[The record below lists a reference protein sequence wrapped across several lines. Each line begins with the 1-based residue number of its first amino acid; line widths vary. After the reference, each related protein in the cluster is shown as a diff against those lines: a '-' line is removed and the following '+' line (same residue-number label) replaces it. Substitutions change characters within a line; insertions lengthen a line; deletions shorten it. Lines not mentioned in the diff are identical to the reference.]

1 LTFEEATHYLFSSF
15 PSFEKSGKT
24 GINEGLRITRDFLQV
39 LGNPHLKLRCVHVA
53 GTNGKGSSSHF
64 LASILQ
70 EAGYKTGLFT
80 SPHVKSFTERIRI
93 NGIEIPE
100 QVVIDFIVNN
110 RTTLDQLKPS
120 FFEITTVMAFEYFA
134 SQHIDV
140 AIIET
145 GLGGRLDSSNVIE
158 QPIVCLITNI
168 GFDHTEILGND
179 LPSIAAEKAGI
190 IKAGRPVVQS
200 ESNMAYNAVI
210 KVKAD
215 ELKAPLAIA
224 QDRWTANYMVWKNG
238 IGRIELD
245 DHLSNKKYDLQTPLA
260 GIYQTNNLCGVLE
273 TCRVLR
279 AEGFNINHESIGR
292 GVSSVLTNTHMKG
305 RWQTLSLDPLIIC
318 DAVHNISGWQ
328 QVLYQL
334 KHMPKPCGVM
344 ILGFASDKK
353 PEQFID
359 TIPAG
364 TKVIFSNFQ
373 NKRASNPHA
382 LCEYALSK
390 GLEAYAVENVN
401 EALSTSIVLHPAGS
415 FIFVGGSI
423 YLLSELNNI

>member
-1 LTFEEATHYLFSSF
+1 MTFEEATHYLFSSF

-93 NGIEIPE
+93 NGVEIPE
-100 QVVIDFIVNN
+100 QVVVDFIVNN

-168 GFDHTEILGND
+168 GFDHTEMLGND

-200 ESNMAYNAVI
+200 ESNTAYNAVI
-210 KVKAD
+210 KTKAD

-245 DHLSNKKYDLQTPLA
+245 DHFSNKKYDLQTPLA

-292 GVSSVLTNTHMKG
+292 GVSLVLTNTHMKG

-334 KHMPKPCGVM
+334 KHMPKPCSVM
-344 ILGFASDKK
+344 ILGFSSDKK

-373 NKRASNPHA
+373 NKRASNPQA
-382 LCEYALSK
+382 LCEYALNR

-401 EALSTSIVLHPAGS
+401 EALSTSIVLHPEGS

>member
-1 LTFEEATHYLFSSF
+1 LTFEEATQYLFSSF

-24 GINEGLRITRDFLQV
+24 GINEGLRITRDFLKV

-93 NGIEIPE
+93 NGIEIPK
-100 QVVIDFIVNN
+100 QVVVDFIVQHKA
-110 RTTLDQLKPS
+110 TLDQLKPS
-120 FFEITTVMAFEYFA
+120 FFEITTVMAFDYFA
-134 SQHIDV
+134 SQNIDIAV
-140 AIIET
+140 IET

-158 QPIVCLITNI
+158 EPIVCLITNI
-168 GFDHTEILGND
+168 GFDHTEMLGND
-179 LPSIAAEKAGI
+179 LPTIAAEKAGI

-200 ESNMAYNAVI
+200 ESNTAYNAVI
-210 KVKAD
+210 KAKAIS
-215 ELKAPLAIA
+215 LHAPLAIA
-224 QDRWTANYMVWKNG
+224 QDRWTANYMGWKNG

-245 DHLSNKKYDLQTPLA
+245 DHLTQKKYDLQTGLA
-260 GIYQTNNLCGVLE
+260 GIYQSNNLCGVLE

-279 AEGFNINHESIGR
+279 AEGFNINRESIDK
-292 GVSSVLTNTHMKG
+292 GVSNVLSNTHMKG
-305 RWQTLSLDPLIIC
+305 RWQTLSLEPLIIC

-344 ILGFASDKK
+344 ILGFSSDKK

-359 TIPAG
+359 TIPKG
-364 TKVIFSNFQ
+364 TKVIFSGFQ
-373 NKRASNPHA
+373 NKRASDPKK
-382 LCEYALSK
+382 LLQYALTK
-390 GLEAYAVENVN
+390 GIEAYAVDDVN
-401 EALSTSIVLHPAGS
+401 EAITKSNLLLPAGS

>member
-1 LTFEEATHYLFSSF
+1 MTFEEATHYLFSSF

-100 QVVIDFIVNN
+100 QAVVDFIVNN
-110 RTTLDQLKPS
+110 KATLDQLKPS

-134 SQHIDV
+134 LQNIDV

-158 QPIVCLITNI
+158 QPLVCLITNI
-168 GFDHTEILGND
+168 GFDHTEMLGND

-200 ESNMAYNAVI
+200 ESNASYNAVI
-210 KVKAD
+210 KAKAD
-215 ELKAPLAIA
+215 ALNAPLVLA
-224 QDRWTANYMVWKNG
+224 QDRWSANYRIWKNG

-245 DHLSNKKYDLQTPLA
+245 DHFANKKYDLQTPLA

-279 AEGFNINHESIGR
+279 EEGFTINHESIGR
-292 GVSSVLTNTHMKG
+292 GVSQVLTNTHMKG

-344 ILGFASDKK
+344 ILGFSSDKK

-359 TIPAG
+359 TIPSG

-373 NKRASNPHA
+373 NKRASNPST
-382 LCEYALSK
+382 LCEYALNK
-390 GLEAYAVENVN
+390 GLEAYTVENVN
-401 EALSTSIVLHPAGS
+401 EALEKSKLLLPTGS
-415 FIFVGGSI
+415 FIFIGGSI

>member
-1 LTFEEATHYLFSSF
+1 MTFEEATHYLFSSF

-80 SPHVKSFTERIRI
+80 SPHLKSFTERIRI

-100 QVVIDFIVNN
+100 QAVVDFIVENKV
-110 RTTLDQLKPS
+110 TLDQLKPS
-120 FFEITTVMAFEYFA
+120 FFEITTVMAFHYFA
-134 SQHIDV
+134 TQNIDV

-158 QPIVCLITNI
+158 QPIVCLITNV
-168 GFDHTEILGND
+168 GFDHTEMLGHD
-179 LPSIAAEKAGI
+179 LPTIASEKAGI
-190 IKAGRPVVQS
+190 IKVGRPVVQS
-200 ESNMAYNAVI
+200 ESDTAYNAVI
-210 KVKAD
+210 KARAD
-215 ELKAPLAIA
+215 ALHAPLFLA
-224 QDRWTANYMVWKNG
+224 QDRWSANYMVWKNG

-245 DHLSNKKYDLQTPLA
+245 DHLANKKYDLQTPLA

-279 AEGFNINHESIGR
+279 EEGFNINHDSINR
-292 GVSSVLTNTHMKG
+292 GVSQVLTNTRMKG

-334 KHMPKPCGVM
+334 KRMPKPCSVM
-344 ILGFASDKK
+344 VLGFSSDKN

-359 TIPAG
+359 TIPLK
-364 TKVIFSNFQ
+364 TKVIFSGFQ
-373 NKRASNPHA
+373 NKRASDPYT
-382 LCEYALSK
+382 LLQYAVHK
-390 GLEAYAVENVN
+390 GLEAYAFENVN
-401 EALSTSIVLHPAGS
+401 EALEKSIVLHPPGS
-415 FIFVGGSI
+415 FIFIGGSI

>member
-1 LTFEEATHYLFSSF
+1 MTFEEATQYLFSSF

-24 GINEGLRITRDFLQV
+24 GINEGLQITRDFLQT
-39 LGNPHLKLRCVHVA
+39 LGNPHLKLRCIHVA

-93 NGIEIPE
+93 NGVEIPE
-100 QVVIDFIVNN
+100 QYVVDFIVKNK
-110 RTTLDQLKPS
+110 TTLDQLKPS
-120 FFEITTVMAFEYFA
+120 FFEITTVMAFQYFDA
-134 SQHIDV
+134 QAIDIAV
-140 AIIET
+140 IET

-158 QPIVCLITNI
+158 QPVVCLITNI
-168 GFDHTEILGND
+168 GFDHMEMLGND

-190 IKAGRPVVQS
+190 IKVRRPIVQS
-200 ESNMAYNAVI
+200 ESNVAYNAII
-210 KVKAD
+210 KAKAD
-215 ELKAPLAIA
+215 ALQAPLVLA

-245 DHLSNKKYDLQTPLA
+245 DHLANKKYDLKTPLA
-260 GIYQTNNLCGVLE
+260 GIYQSNNLCGVLE
-273 TCRVLR
+273 TCRELR
-279 AEGFNINHESIGR
+279 SQGYTINHEIIEK
-292 GVSSVLTNTHMKG
+292 GVSNVLTNTHMKG
-305 RWQTLSLDPLIIC
+305 RWQTLSLEPLIIC
-318 DAVHNISGWQ
+318 DAVHNISGWA

-334 KHMPKPCGVM
+334 KHMPQTCGVM
-344 ILGFASDKK
+344 VLGFSSDKK

-359 TIPAG
+359 NIPTG
-364 TKVIFSNFQ
+364 TKVIFSGFQ
-373 NKRASNPHA
+373 NKRASDPQA
-382 LCEYALSK
+382 LCAYAAEK
-390 GLEAYAVENVN
+390 GLETYAVENVN
-401 EALSTSIVLHPAGS
+401 EALEKAKVLLPHGS

>member
-100 QVVIDFIVNN
+100 QAVVDFIAGNK
-110 RTTLDQLKPS
+110 TTLDQLKPS
-120 FFEITTVMAFEYFA
+120 FFEITTVMAFQYFA
-134 SQHIDV
+134 SQNIDI

-158 QPIVCLITNI
+158 QPVVCLITNI
-168 GFDHTEILGND
+168 GFDHTEMLGND
-179 LPSIAAEKAGI
+179 LPTIAAEKAGI
-190 IKAGRPVVQS
+190 IKTGRPVVQS
-200 ESNMAYNAVI
+200 ESNAAYNAVI
-210 KVKAD
+210 KAKAD
-215 ELKAPLAIA
+215 ALKAPLSIA
-224 QDRWTANYMVWKNG
+224 QDRWTANYMLWKNG

-245 DHLSNKKYDLQTPLA
+245 DHVANKKYDLQTPL
-260 GIYQTNNLCGVLE
+260 GGMYQSHNLCGVLE

-279 AEGFNINHESIGR
+279 AEGFNINHENIGK
-292 GVSSVLTNTHMKG
+292 GVSQVLVNTHMKG

-334 KHMPKPCGVM
+334 KHMPKPCSVM
-344 ILGFASDKK
+344 ILGFSSDKK

-359 TIPAG
+359 TIPSG

-373 NKRASNPHA
+373 NKRASNPHT
-382 LCEYALSK
+382 LCEYALNR
-390 GLEAYAVENVN
+390 GIEAYAVENVN
-401 EALSTSIVLHPAGS
+401 EAVSKSIVLHPAGS

>member
-1 LTFEEATHYLFSSF
+1 MTFEEATQYLFSSF

-24 GINEGLRITRDFLQV
+24 GINEGLRITRDFLKV
-39 LGNPHLKLRCVHVA
+39 LDNPHLKLRCVHVA

-93 NGIEIPE
+93 NGLEIPE
-100 QVVIDFIVNN
+100 QVVVDFIVQHKVI
-110 RTTLDQLKPS
+110 LDQLKPS
-120 FFEITTVMAFEYFA
+120 FFEITTVMAFDYFA
-134 SQHIDV
+134 SQNIDI

-158 QPIVCLITNI
+158 EPIVCLITNI
-168 GFDHTEILGND
+168 GFDHTEMLGND
-179 LPSIAAEKAGI
+179 LPTIAAEKAGI
-190 IKAGRPVVQS
+190 IKARRPVVQS
-200 ESNMAYNAVI
+200 ESNPAYNAVI
-210 KVKAD
+210 KAKATS
-215 ELKAPLAIA
+215 LHAPLAIA
-224 QDRWTANYMVWKNG
+224 QDRWTANYMGWKNG

-245 DHLSNKKYDLQTPLA
+245 DHLTQKKYILQTGLS
-260 GIYQTNNLCGVLE
+260 GIYQSNNLCGVLE
-273 TCRVLR
+273 TCRVLK
-279 AEGFNINHESIGR
+279 AEGFNINHESIGK
-292 GVSSVLTNTHMKG
+292 GVSNVLPNTHMKG
-305 RWQTLSLDPLIIC
+305 RWHTLSLEPLIIC

-344 ILGFASDKK
+344 ILGFSSDKK

-359 TIPAG
+359 TIPKG
-364 TKVIFSNFQ
+364 TKVIFSGFQ
-373 NKRASNPHA
+373 NKRASDPKM
-382 LCEYALSK
+382 LLQYALAK
-390 GLEAYAVENVN
+390 GIEAYAVDDVN
-401 EALSTSIVLHPAGS
+401 EAIIKSNLLLTTGS

>member
-1 LTFEEATHYLFSSF
+1 MTFEEATHYLFSSF

-39 LGNPHLKLRCVHVA
+39 LGNPHLKLRCIHIA

-70 EAGYKTGLFT
+70 EAGYRTGLFT

-93 NGIEIPE
+93 NGAEIPE
-100 QVVIDFIVNN
+100 QFVIDFIVDNK
-110 RTTLDQLKPS
+110 TTLDQLKPS
-120 FFEITTVMAFEYFA
+120 FFEITTVMAFSFFA
-134 SQHIDV
+134 AQNIDV

-158 QPIVCLITNI
+158 EPLVCLITNI
-168 GFDHTEILGND
+168 GFDHTEMLGND
-179 LPSIAAEKAGI
+179 LASIAAEKAGI

-200 ESNMAYNAVI
+200 ESNTAYNAVI
-210 KVKAD
+210 KAKAD
-215 ELKAPLAIA
+215 AMMAPLSIA

-238 IGRIELD
+238 IGRIELE
-245 DHLSNKKYDLQTPLA
+245 DHLSNKKYDLKTPLA
-260 GIYQTNNLCGVLE
+260 GMYQTHNLCGVLE
-273 TCRVLR
+273 TCRVLQT
-279 AEGFNINHESIGR
+279 EGFNINHEIIGR
-292 GVSSVLTNTHMKG
+292 GVYEVLNNTHMKG

-318 DAVHNISGWQ
+318 DAVHNVSGWQ
-328 QVLYQL
+328 EVLYQL
-334 KHMPKPCGVM
+334 KHMPKPCGAM
-344 ILGFASDKK
+344 ILGFSNDKK

-359 TIPAG
+359 TIPSG
-364 TKVIFSNFQ
+364 TKVFFPHFQ
-373 NKRASNPHA
+373 NKRAADPSV
-382 LCEYALSK
+382 LYTYAINR
-390 GLEAYAVENVN
+390 GLEAYTAEHVN
-401 EALSTSIVLHPAGS
+401 EAVEKSKALLPVGS